1 MKTLNIITGAA
12 AGVAIAL
19 SLIGFV
25 ENIVTGGEVIVLLV
39 AIVAGL
45 IFIDYQERGE

>member
-1 MKTLNIITGAA
+1 MKILNIITGAA

-19 SLIGFV
+19 ALIGFV
-25 ENIVTGGEVIVLLV
+25 ENIVTGGEVAVLLV